1 MDEKITSRENAK
13 IKYACRLSSSAA
25 FRRSEGR
32 FLAEGRKLCPEL
44 ARGAQLETLFY
55 TEDAMA
61 RCPELADLPGE
72 HYLVEDHVADK
83 LADVG
88 THQGVFGVF
97 RTPVHTLDEVH
108 TGGRYLALERVQ
120 DPGNVG
126 TLLRSAGKGHPLP
139 GRCAVPVPAAE
150 RGTVRLPRRRVRGH
164 RQRGPGPDRR
174 DHCGLHQHG
183 AHPHDRPGGEPERR
197 HCGQHPAVAFP
208 GRGAVMGP
216 GGQTSLFA
224 PEPAPD
230 PLLCWLWLAHVMGPA
245 SSHAGR
251 VLDAFGGAQ
260 EAWEARDTQEFRQAA
275 GLAAAKRAGQLTP
288 EQYQGLADRCRALGV
303 RILPFD
309 DPDYPLAFS
318 RIPDMPLVLYCTG
331 DPVWLNEPGTVGIV
345 GSRKPT
351 DYGLQAAADIG
362 EALAR
367 SGALIVS
374 GLADGLDSA
383 GHRAAVKNGC
393 PTIGIL
399 GVPIDRTYPAANVA
413 LRHTIEQNGC
423 ILSEYAP
430 GESTPG
436 PVGFLQRNR
445 LIAALSSALLV
456 VEAREKSGT
465 MSTVSHAERYGKPV
479 FAVPG
484 SIYSP
489 DSAGT
494 NRLLHEGRARA
505 ACSGADLVQALGLQ
519 ASAAPEAETRQPDP
533 MTDTERRV
541 LACVGPQPL
550 GVEELCV
557 RSGLPTASLLSTLM
571 KLQLTGR
578 VTCLPG
584 KRYVLR

>member
-1 MDEKITSRENAK
+1 M
-13 IKYACRLSSSAA
+13 L
-25 FRRSEGR
+25 
-32 FLAEGRKLCPEL
+32 
-44 ARGAQLETLFY
+44 
-55 TEDAMA
+55 
-61 RCPELADLPGE
+61 
-72 HYLVEDHVADK
+72 
-83 LADVG
+83 
-88 THQGVFGVF
+88 
-97 RTPVHTLDEVH
+97 
-108 TGGRYLALERVQ
+108 
-120 DPGNVG
+120 
-126 TLLRSAGKGHPLP
+126 
-139 GRCAVPVPAAE
+139 
-150 RGTVRLPRRRVRGH
+150 
-164 RQRGPGPDRR
+164 
-174 DHCGLHQHG
+174 
-183 AHPHDRPGGEPERR
+183 
-197 HCGQHPAVAFP
+197 AVA
-208 GRGAVMGP
+208 GP
-216 GGQTSLFA
+216 CA
-224 PEPAPD
+224 
-230 PLLCWLWLAHVMGPA
+230 GP
-245 SSHAGR
+245 SQPHAGR

-260 EAWEARDTQEFRQAA
+260 EAWEARDTAEFRQAA
-275 GLAAAKRAGQLTP
+275 GPAAAKRAGQLVP
-288 EQYQGLADRCRALGV
+288 EQFRALARRCAALRV
-303 RILPFD
+303 CILPFD

-374 GLADGLDSA
+374 GPADGLDSA

-436 PVGFLQRNR
+436 PVGFCSATGSSRR
-445 LIAALSSALLV
+445 CRRRCWWWKPARKAAPCPPCPT
-456 VEAREKSGT
+456 R
-465 MSTVSHAERYGKPV
+465 ERYGKPV

-519 ASAAPEAETRQPDP
+519 ASAAPEAEIRQPDP
-533 MTDTERRV
+533 MSDTERRV